1 MYNVVP
7 LLPGDKVTIQSGHL
21 QGWGQ
26 PTLAMT
32 HLYMMMLT
40 NRNALIVKLNL
51 ITMPEQIIKVS
62 ECQPTTVWRIVVLF
76 TKQRQQLLASEC
88 QPTTVWRIV
97 VLFTKQRQQ
106 LLASREITG
115 QSPAV

>member
-1 MYNVVP
+1 MNNVVP
-7 LLPGDKVTIQSGHL
+7 LLPGDKVKIHSGHL

-51 ITMPEQIIKVS
+51 IIMPEQTIKVS
-62 ECQPTTVWRIVVLF
+62 ECQPTTVR
-76 TKQRQQLLASEC
+76 
-88 QPTTVWRIV
+88 RIV

-106 LLASREITG
+106 LLASREYDIYRSG
-115 QSPAV
+115 KDLFNLSLPPLRQKISIRS